1 MGTRVGA
8 RAAGAGA
15 GAGAAAVQGKKIF
28 PMRAKDSG
36 HPGKIAFSPGKFADL
51 QVSQIRRRCRRAE
64 EVVVEGTGTGVARFS
79 LSLSLHILFYSIFD
93 NGGKKKKRKKDR
105 KKKGACAVTQSVAHA
120 CRLV

>member
-64 EVVVEGTGTGVARFS
+64 EVVVEGLVMITT
-79 LSLSLHILFYSIFD
+79 LSINLRGETYCG
-93 NGGKKKKRKKDR
+93 NN
-105 KKKGACAVTQSVAHA
+105 
-120 CRLV
+120 